1 MNASRGVSYKWNRQI
16 LTMSGVSM
24 MVDSVSTAK
33 RGPTADLL
41 TGEDDDGGFV
51 CRGWKRLV
59 LVSLYLLLYLSMVRV
74 LGT

>member
-1 MNASRGVSYKWNRQI
+1 
-16 LTMSGVSM
+16 M